1 MFLFMV
7 CQYIFWSHRLAVS
20 HEFNQNITK
29 KNIYSKSDL
38 EYLVNPHT
46 KENQQYLS
54 RLTKY

>member
-29 KNIYSKSDL
+29 KNIYFKSDL

-46 KENQQYLS
+46 KENQ
-54 RLTKY
+54 